1 MPAKKKRATA
11 KKQAKR
17 RVVAVGAILGKT
29 AKEIST
35 AAGCSPRH
43 AARIANEPE
52 TQYLIT
58 EALRPH
64 QKQLDKLAY
73 NVLKAIEGGLKA
85 KKSTVI
91 DHFTRLKAA
100 ERWCELA
107 GLAQGGKPAELPQET
122 GGLPHLTWEEFVI
135 LYGRRVVSVGEEQ
148 EAVPGSKPAS

>member
-1 MPAKKKRATA
+1 MAAKKRATA

-17 RVVAVGAILGKT
+17 RIVATGAILGKT
-29 AKEIST
+29 AKEIAQ

-43 AARIANEPE
+43 AARIAGEPA
-52 TQYLIT
+52 TQFLIT

-64 QKQLDKLAY
+64 QAQLVKLAY

-85 KKSTVI
+85 KKSTII

-107 GLAQGGKPAELPQET
+107 GLAQGGKPAELTQET
-122 GGLPHLTWEEFVI
+122 GLPHFTWEEFVV
-135 LYGRRVVSVGEEQ
+135 LYGKRVVQDGEAYPSPE
-148 EAVPGSKPAS
+148 SPA

>member
-1 MPAKKKRATA
+1 MPPKKRATA

-17 RVVAVGAILGKT
+17 RVVAKGTILGKT
-29 AKEIST
+29 AKEIAK

-43 AARIANEPE
+43 AARIAGEPA

-64 QKQLDKLAY
+64 QSQLDKLAY
-73 NVLKAIEGGLKA
+73 NVIKAIEGGLRARK
-85 KKSTVI
+85 TTPI

-107 GLAQGGKPAELPQET
+107 GLAQGGKPAELAQET
-122 GGLPHLTWEEFVI
+122 GLPHFTWEEFVV
-135 LYGRRVVSVGEEQ
+135 LYGRRVVVEDGGQTPTRSE
-148 EAVPGSKPAS
+148 PAA